1 MSIFSFSTPWHCRLK
16 GDRERARR
24 REGGMDGEKRMRTR
38 ERKGSI
44 KKSNY
49 FDEGKW
55 GVGEGWGAD

>member
-1 MSIFSFSTPWHCRLK
+1 MGK
-16 GDRERARR
+16 KNANE
-24 REGGMDGEKRMRTR
+24 R

-55 GVGEGWGAD
+55 GVGEGWQIR